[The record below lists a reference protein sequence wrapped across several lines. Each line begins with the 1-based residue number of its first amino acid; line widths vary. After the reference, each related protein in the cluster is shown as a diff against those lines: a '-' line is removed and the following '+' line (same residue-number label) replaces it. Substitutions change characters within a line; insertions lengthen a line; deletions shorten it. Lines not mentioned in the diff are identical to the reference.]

1 MNENRNENGVVHENG
16 NGSENHEKDS
26 SEKSKVAVIRC
37 ETYDSEAVYQAVK
50 EGIQLIGGLESLFSK
65 EEAILLKPN
74 LLARADPELAK
85 TTHPSVFRGVARL
98 FRETGYKHLTYGDSP
113 GQVLNPAK
121 VAEGCGLAKEAEAY
135 QIPLGEFTRGKTVN
149 FPEGHLCKQFEVSQ
163 AVLDADGIV
172 SICKMKTHQLER
184 ITGGVK
190 NSLGCVYGL
199 NKGVSHAKFPNAEQF
214 GQMLVDLNLLLPVKL
229 FVMDGIVAMEGNGP
243 ASGTPIQMG
252 VILVSADPVALDA
265 VFCRL
270 IHLEPELV
278 PTIRYG
284 GEAGLGRYRDDEI
297 ELLGET
303 DLTSLEKPDFDVF
316 RNEIAQKK
324 WDKLKL
330 LRGIALKK
338 PVIDQKRC
346 VRCGACV
353 KACPLDE
360 KAIAFPSQD
369 HKDVPRYHYSRCIR
383 CYCCQEMCP
392 EKAIGVKTPL
402 LARLLVYR

>member
-1 MNENRNENGVVHENG
+1 MNENKNKDNIVNEKESRTDAENS
-16 NGSENHEKDS
+16 NA
-26 SEKSKVAVIRC
+26 KSKVAVIRC
-37 ETYDSEAVYQAVK
+37 ETYDPEAVYQAVK
-50 EGIQLIGGLESLFSK
+50 EGIQLIGGLEHLFSK

-74 LLARADPELAK
+74 LLARADPDLAK
-85 TTHPSVFRGVARL
+85 TTHPSVFRAVARL
-98 FRETGYKHLTYGDSP
+98 FRESGYEHLTYGDSP

-121 VAEGCGLAKEAEAY
+121 VAEGCGLAKEANEFE
-135 QIPLGEFTRGKTVN
+135 IPMGEFTRGKTVA
-149 FPEGHLCKQFEVSQ
+149 FPQGRLCKQFEVSQ
-163 AVLDADGIV
+163 AALEADGIV

-199 NKGVSHAKFPNAEQF
+199 NKGVSHAKFPDPQQF
-214 GQMLVDLNLLLPVKL
+214 GQMLVDLNRLLPMKL

-243 ASGTPIQMG
+243 ASGTPIPMG
-252 VILVSADPVALDA
+252 VILVSADPVAMDA

-270 IHLEPELV
+270 IHLDRLLV
-278 PTIRYG
+278 PTVRYG
-284 GEAGLGRYRDDEI
+284 AEAGLGRCNDDEI
-297 ELLGET
+297 ELLGES

-316 RNEIAQKK
+316 RSEIAQKK

-338 PVIDQKRC
+338 PVINEKRC

-353 KACPLDE
+353 NACPLEE
-360 KAIAFPSQD
+360 KAIAFPGQA
-369 HKDVPRYHYSRCIR
+369 HKDVPRYHYRRCIR

-392 EKAIGVKTPL
+392 EKAIDVKTPL

>member
-1 MNENRNENGVVHENG
+1 MNEKEH
-16 NGSENHEKDS
+16 
-26 SEKSKVAVIRC
+26 EKSKVAVIRC
-37 ETYDSEAVYQAVK
+37 ETYGTEAVYQAIK
-50 EGIQLIGGLESLFSK
+50 EGMERIGGLECLFSK

-74 LLARADPELAK
+74 LLARANPEQAK

-98 FRETGYKHLTYGDSP
+98 FREKGYENLTYGDSP
-113 GQVLNPAK
+113 GQVMSPAK
-121 VAEGCGLAKEAEAY
+121 VAEGCGLAKEAEEY

-149 FPEGHLCKQFEVSQ
+149 FPGGHLCKQFELSQ
-163 AVLDADGIV
+163 AALEADGIV

-199 NKGVSHAKFPNAEQF
+199 NKGVSHAKFPNSEEF
-214 GQMLVDLNLLLPVKL
+214 GQMLVDLNLLLPIKL

-243 ASGTPIQMG
+243 SSGTPIHMG
-252 VILVSADPVALDA
+252 VILISTDPVALDA

-270 IHLEPELV
+270 IRLDPKRV

-284 GEAGLGRYRDDEI
+284 AEAGLGRYEENEI

-303 DLTSLEKPDFDVF
+303 DLTLLEKPDFDVF
-316 RNEIAQKK
+316 RDEISQKK

-330 LRGIALKK
+330 LRGITLKK
-338 PVIDQKRC
+338 PVIDKKRC

-353 KACPLDE
+353 KACPLEE
-360 KAIAFPSQD
+360 KAIAFPGED

-392 EKAIGVKTPL
+392 EKAIDVKIPL
-402 LARLLVYR
+402 LARLFVYR